1 MSFVFQA
8 NLQVRKNILE
18 YVKEL
23 TEEQLLT
30 IPTGFNNNIA
40 WQLGHILTSQ
50 QSLTYALSG
59 ATMNLPMTYIKMYKK
74 GSSPKDWETKPNI
87 DEIKS
92 LLISTMEYFEKDYLD
107 GKFVNFK
114 EYTTSVGV
122 TLKTIEDTLIFNL
135 AHENQ
140 HIGVIQSLVKLV
152 K

>member
-8 NLQVRKNILE
+8 TLQVRKNILD
-18 YVKEL
+18 YIKEL
-23 TEEQLLT
+23 SEEQLLK
-30 IPTGFNNNIA
+30 IPAGFNNNIA

-59 ATMNLPMTYIKMYKK
+59 ATMNVPMTYIKMYRK